1 MLSSGFYIGDVI
13 NVNPLEYSVEVRVP
27 GLGNS
32 RTIQTVVASPL
43 AIHGGYSSKTI
54 GISLPEIGSI
64 VMVVVPFGIGSSD
77 AYILG
82 YVKEP
87 SSRDSG
93 SASSNQEDPLALAM
107 SPNVF
112 FRGQS
117 PSDVLPGDFVV
128 ESSGGSKFRVSSGPD
143 ITIGSSKSGT
153 TYTTVLGKGTS
164 LSKFDELFLDTPLMD
179 LAITS
184 ESALL
189 QGNVNDSSLRNV
201 VTQDGNI
208 ANDFKLEIGG
218 PRVFSLEYTGS
229 TVPALFS
236 INKEGEIVIKGSKVT
251 IDSSNRIKRADGF
264 DEIPTDWKTEVK
276 GDTVLLTEQYT
287 LNATGDV
294 EITTSGNLDMRSGG
308 DTVEYVGGLYK
319 KVVAGTS
326 AIKNAPLGLVS
337 GFNDAMVFECDSGSV
352 AITAGSSLI
361 PSIAKSQIR
370 LESNSGGD
378 IILQSKLSAGGLG
391 TTGSIVL
398 SSAVP
403 ASTTLA
409 GGLFNY
415 GIALN
420 SPLCMLG
427 NTPGVDLSGP
437 GLPNAFLPPIPLVP
451 GMHDRLVKHAPL
463 VLTLTSLATALS
475 AVPVT
480 APAGAA
486 LTSAIAATLISM
498 PTTYVYGA

>member
-1 MLSSGFYIGDVI
+1 MLSSGFYVGEVI
-13 NVNPLEYSVEVRVP
+13 NVNPLEYSVEVKVA
-27 GLGNS
+27 GIGNS
-32 RTIQTVVASPL
+32 RLTQAVVASPL
-43 AIHGGYSSKTI
+43 AFHGGYSSRTV
-54 GISLPEIGSI
+54 GISLPEIGSL
-64 VMVVVPFGIGSSD
+64 VMLVVPIGMASEE
-77 AYILG
+77 AYIIG

-87 SSRDSG
+87 SARQYLDSSVDPIDVLSSR
-93 SASSNQEDPLALAM
+93 M
-107 SPNVF
+107 SPNAY
-112 FRGQS
+112 FRGES
-117 PSDVLPGDFVV
+117 PDDVLPGDFIV
-128 ESSGGSKFRVSSGPD
+128 ESSGGSQLRVNSGSEVSL
-143 ITIGSSKSGT
+143 GSKSSST
-153 TYTTVLGKGTS
+153 SYITSMGKGS
-164 LSKFDELFLDTPLMD
+164 IISKSDEYLIKSNIADIS
-179 LAITS
+179 ITDS
-184 ESALL
+184 SIALEA
-189 QGNVNDSSLRNV
+189 NVNDITLRNPV
-201 VTQDGNI
+201 FQENQTKD
-208 ANDFKLEIGG
+208 DFIVNIGG
-218 PRVFSLEYTGS
+218 RNAFSMEYTGS

-251 IDSSNRIKRADGF
+251 IDSSNKIKRADGF

-276 GDTVLLTEQYT
+276 GDTVLVTEQYN
-287 LNATGDV
+287 LAATGDIEV
-294 EITTSGNLDMRSGG
+294 TTSGNLDIRSGG

-326 AIKNAPLGLVS
+326 AIKNAPLGLLS
-337 GFNDAMVFECDSGSV
+337 GFNDAMMFECDSGSV

-378 IILQSKLSAGGLG
+378 IVIQSKVSAGGLG

-398 SSAVP
+398 SSALP

-427 NTPGVDLSGP
+427 NTPGIDLAGP
-437 GLPNAFLPPIPLVP
+437 GLPNSFLPPIPLVP